1 LVRPVLLVASTD
13 DAAPRIVGAP
23 YGTSIMSTATRL
35 APTRVP
41 SQDRIFELVP
51 SGTRVLITDVTWD
64 VFEQIADSVPEG
76 GHYRLAYDGKDIE
89 MILSLGPFHERQR
102 SFLESF
108 IAIVAGELEI
118 RRQPMGSTT
127 WRRKDLERGIES
139 DLCYFFDPVK
149 MRIAAAADSD
159 DVDDYP
165 NPDLAVEVDISRPKL
180 DRPEIYAALKVP
192 ELWRARD
199 GSVSI
204 EHLGPDGIYVPAVR
218 SRYLPVSPEDVT
230 RWVFT
235 EDKSDVVVWEKRLR
249 TRAQTACA

>member
-1 LVRPVLLVASTD
+1 
-13 DAAPRIVGAP
+13 
-23 YGTSIMSTATRL
+23 
-35 APTRVP
+35 
-41 SQDRIFELVP
+41 
-51 SGTRVLITDVTWD
+51 
-64 VFEQIADSVPEG
+64 
-76 GHYRLAYDGKDIE
+76 

-127 WRRKDLERGIES
+127 WRRKNVERGIES

-149 MRIAAAADSD
+149 MKVVAAADSD

-165 NPDLAVEVDISRPKL
+165 NPDLAVEVDTSRPKI
-180 DRPEIYAALKVP
+180 DRPGIYAALKVA

-204 EHLGPDGIYVPAVR
+204 EHLGPDGQYVPAVQ
-218 SRYLPVSPEDVT
+218 SLYLPVSPEDVT

-235 EDKSDVVVWEKRLR
+235 EDKSDLVIWEKRLR
-249 TRAQTACA
+249 AWVRTISA

>member
-1 LVRPVLLVASTD
+1 
-13 DAAPRIVGAP
+13 
-23 YGTSIMSTATRL
+23 M
-35 APTRVP
+35 
-41 SQDRIFELVP
+41 VP
-51 SGTRVLITDVTWD
+51 SGTRVLITDVTWN

-76 GHYRLAYDGKDIE
+76 KDIE
-89 MILSLGPFHERQR
+89 MILGLGPFHERQR

-149 MRIAAAADSD
+149 MKIAAAADSD

-165 NPDLAVEVDISRPKL
+165 NPDLVVEVDISRPKL

-204 EHLGPDGIYVPAVR
+204 EHLGPDGTYVPAVR

-230 RWVFT
+230 RWVFA

-249 TRAQTACA
+249 AWARSAGA